1 MIQLFIDN
9 KYTTWYFQIIHNA
22 KKTLRPGYTELHHI
36 IPKSFYSRKNKSG
49 WLDGDP
55 DTDENL
61 VRLTAKEHFICHL
74 LLTKMTQGVAY
85 KKTIYAVKRCRHG
98 RPGTP
103 QYVPSGRV
111 YQIIKEQWNK
121 INPFNDPVWQQKQ
134 KTLKKNKTFTEKH
147 KESLRKS
154 WTPDRKKIM
163 SARNKGVSRNKT
175 TNKGKKMPQLSG
187 SNNGFFGK
195 VHSIENRE
203 KAKLRLKGKAPPWH
217 KKIILC
223 EYCGKEMDLGNFTR
237 YHGPKC
243 KLKN

>member
-1 MIQLFIDN
+1 MTQLFIDN
-9 KYTTWYFQIIHNA
+9 KYTLWYFQIIHNA
-22 KKTLRPGYTELHHI
+22 KKTLHPGYTELHHI
-36 IPKSFYSRKNKSG
+36 IPKSFFKRKNKSG
-49 WLDGDP
+49 WLDGNP

-74 LLTKMTQGVAY
+74 LLTKMTQGIAY
-85 KKTIYAVKRCRHG
+85 KKTIYAAKRCRNG

-121 INPFNDPVWQQKQ
+121 INPFNDPEWQQKQ
-134 KTLKKNKTFTEKH
+134 QTLKKNKTFTEKH

-154 WTPDRKKIM
+154 WTPERKKIM

-195 VHSIENRE
+195 VHSTENRE
-203 KAKLRLKGKAPPWH
+203 KARLRLTGKAPPWY
-217 KKIILC
+217 KKTMLC